1 MKLDLKTIVL
11 ILMGVTGFGI
21 WSAMAY
27 FDASLRA
34 DYLKF
39 IILIVGG
46 VTGLILRD
54 LPPQKQESSK

>member
-11 ILMGVTGFGI
+11 ILMGVTGFCI

-27 FDASLRA
+27 YDPTLRS

-46 VTGLILRD
+46 VTGLVLRD
-54 LPPQKQESSK
+54 LPPPNQELPK